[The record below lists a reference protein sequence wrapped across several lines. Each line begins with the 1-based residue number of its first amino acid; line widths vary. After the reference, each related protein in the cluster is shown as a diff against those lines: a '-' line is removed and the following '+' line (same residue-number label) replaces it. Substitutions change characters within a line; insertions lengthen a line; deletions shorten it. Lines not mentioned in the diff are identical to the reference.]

1 MIVYAE
7 CTFFIPDAASLKE
20 KRSVLKRM
28 TDRVKNSYNVS
39 IAEIDHQ
46 DLWQRTTIALVATA
60 SSTDAAEREVRRAV
74 RFLESNPEWE
84 LSDFSLD
91 YY

>member
-7 CTFFIPDAASLKE
+7 CTFFIPMAASLKG
-20 KRSVLKRM
+20 KRSVLKSM
-28 TDRVKNSYNVS
+28 TDKVKNSYNVS
-39 IAEIDHQ
+39 VAEIEFQ

-60 SSTDAAEREVRRAV
+60 SSKDAAEREVRRAV
-74 RFLESNPEWE
+74 RLLESNPEWE
-84 LSDFSLD
+84 MTEFTID

>member
-7 CTFFIPDAASLKE
+7 CTFFIPDVASLKG

-28 TDRVKNSYNVS
+28 TDRVKNAYNVS
-39 IAEIDHQ
+39 IAEVDHQ
-46 DLWQRTTIALVATA
+46 DLWQRTTIAIVATA
-60 SSTDAAEREVRRAV
+60 SSKDAAEREVRRAI

-84 LSDFSLD
+84 MSNLTLD

>member
-7 CTFFIPDAASLKE
+7 CSFFIPAVASLKE
-20 KRSVLKRM
+20 KRAILQRM
-28 TDRVKNSYNVS
+28 RDRVKNGYNVS

-46 DLWQRTTIALVATA
+46 NLWQRTTIALVAVA
-60 SSTDAAEREVRRAV
+60 SSKDAAEREIRRTIA
-74 RFLESNPEWE
+74 FLESNPEWE
-84 LSDFSLD
+84 LTTQTID

>member
-7 CTFFIPDAASLKE
+7 CSFFIPEAASLKQ

-28 TDRVKNSYNVS
+28 IDRVKNAYNVS
-39 IAEIDHQ
+39 IAEVDHQ

-60 SSTDAAEREVRRAV
+60 SSKDAAEREVRRAI

-84 LSDFSLD
+84 MSESTLD

>member
-1 MIVYAE
+1 MIVYVE
-7 CTFFIPDAASLKE
+7 CSFFIPMVASLKE

-28 TDRVKNSYNVS
+28 IDRTKNSYNVS
-39 IAEIDHQ
+39 IAEINYQ
-46 DLWQRTTIALVATA
+46 DLWQRTTIALVAVA
-60 SSTDAAEREVRRAV
+60 SSKDAAEREVRRAI

-84 LSDFSLD
+84 LSELTFD